1 METFQES
8 KKLNYLSETGTSK
21 IVYNW
26 EALIYK
32 INLNLQKSFIK
43 MIQNISDCSTINVEL
58 ITVFVTFEFHTYIL
72 GKGGVRQ
79 SNQKAKRI
87 RAKTFWNAVKS

>member
-26 EALIYK
+26 EALI
-32 INLNLQKSFIK
+32 L
-43 MIQNISDCSTINVEL
+43 QNISQFPEK
-58 ITVFVTFEFHTYIL
+58 F
-72 GKGGVRQ
+72 
-79 SNQKAKRI
+79 QKNDSKY
-87 RAKTFWNAVKS
+87 F